1 MKSAFEIEPII
12 KVKQGQRWKSGI
24 RVLGVAES
32 FQKSDAKSVVA
43 GVVMRGDFRIDGFG
57 MCFPKVGGM
66 DSTEQLIQ
74 MFNKIN
80 RSDIRAWLLG
90 GSIISWFNIIDI
102 SKLYETTGL
111 PVICVSYSDSEGIEK
126 YLQEYFEDWKL
137 RLEKIKKNGVREKIT
152 LDNGFEVF
160 LLIAG
165 LSYEQAQSLLNQVTV
180 DGRIPEPI
188 RVARS
193 LASSLREQDRIL
205 K

>member
-1 MKSAFEIEPII
+1 MKSAFEIEPMV

-57 MCFPKVGGM
+57 MCFPKVGGT

-74 MFNKIN
+74 MFKKID

-90 GSIISWFNIIDI
+90 GSIISWFNVIDI
-102 SKLYETTGL
+102 SKLYSATGL
-111 PVICVSYSDSEGIEK
+111 PVISVSYSDSEGIEK

-137 RLEKIKKNGVREKIT
+137 RLETIKKNGERKKVT

-188 RVARS
+188 RVAKS